1 VARKDKFG
9 QEKGKVFC
17 CILFINEGKQDREK
31 RDRMSRAGRI
41 TEIIEL
47 IGSPR
52 FTFVCFV

>member
-17 CILFINEGKQDREK
+17 CILFKNEGKQDREK